1 MPRQWGANSILP
13 IYAQFVPAFLV
24 APYGA
29 ACVLLIIAG
38 APKVAD
44 PTPLVKAVRS
54 VGAPARPAL
63 ARLIAVVEIAVGA
76 IGLAAVG
83 RTSAAAV
90 AAAYIVFTVFVVVA
104 LRRGGVVS
112 SCGCFGKADTPPSR
126 THVAVTAAVAVVAA
140 AVAFAP
146 RLARTHPEPGLLGSA
161 ATGQGLFGS
170 GLTVLDVAGVAL
182 LTFLLWL
189 VLAVLPTT
197 TVAAVRS
204 INARRSPTM
213 TPAMAPAMTP
223 ANTPTVEA

>member
-1 MPRQWGANSILP
+1 MPRQWGANSIRP

-38 APKVAD
+38 APKVTD

-54 VGAPARPAL
+54 VGAPGSPAL
-63 ARLIAVVEIAVGA
+63 ARLVAVAEIAVGA
-76 IGLAAVG
+76 SGLVAVG
-83 RTSAAAV
+83 HLTAAAV
-90 AAAYIVFTVFVVVA
+90 AAAYAIFTVFVVVA

-126 THVAVTAAVAVVAA
+126 THVAVTAAVAAVAA
-140 AVAFAP
+140 AVVIAP
-146 RLARTHPEPGLLGSA
+146 GLARTHPESGLLGSA
-161 ATGQGLFGS
+161 AAGQGLFGS
-170 GLTVLDVAGVAL
+170 GLTVLDVAGVSL

-204 INARRSPTM
+204 INARRSPTL
-213 TPAMAPAMTP
+213 TPTT
-223 ANTPTVEA
+223 TPTVEA